1 MINGHELYMRKAFE
15 LGRKGGF
22 DVLPNP
28 LVGAIIVKN
37 NKIIGTG
44 FHEYFGGP
52 HAEVNAINNSSES
65 VEGATLYCN
74 LEPCCHTSKKT
85 PPCTG
90 LLIKSKIKKVIISN
104 IDPNPSVSGYGV
116 KLLKKAGIEVT
127 IGVLEEEG
135 LKLNRVFLKSIKNN
149 TPFIHLKIAQ
159 TLDGKI
165 ATSTGDSKWITDIKA
180 REIVHKFRKYYD
192 GVLIGRE
199 TLNIDDPELT
209 VRLCENPLERN
220 PYKIIIGNINKI
232 NFRKKLFSNR
242 NKGKIVIVTKKR
254 DYIQITNQIK
264 NKIEEDKIK
273 IISVDELDGKIN
285 LHESLKQI
293 YKLGIKSILVEG
305 GAVTVSEFIKK
316 QLYDKMTVFIAPK
329 IIGNGPSWY
338 QQKDALLMS
347 DAINLCNLTTETINN
362 QLVLNFFKG

>member
-135 LKLNRVFLKSIKNN
+135 LNESRKS
-149 TPFIHLKIAQ
+149 
-159 TLDGKI
+159 
-165 ATSTGDSKWITDIKA
+165 S
-180 REIVHKFRKYYD
+180 Y
-192 GVLIGRE
+192 
-199 TLNIDDPELT
+199 
-209 VRLCENPLERN
+209 
-220 PYKIIIGNINKI
+220 
-232 NFRKKLFSNR
+232 
-242 NKGKIVIVTKKR
+242 
-254 DYIQITNQIK
+254 
-264 NKIEEDKIK
+264 
-273 IISVDELDGKIN
+273 
-285 LHESLKQI
+285 
-293 YKLGIKSILVEG
+293 
-305 GAVTVSEFIKK
+305 
-316 QLYDKMTVFIAPK
+316 
-329 IIGNGPSWY
+329 
-338 QQKDALLMS
+338 
-347 DAINLCNLTTETINN
+347 
-362 QLVLNFFKG
+362 